1 MHQDDSIKQTRK
13 NLWEYPYPL
22 FVITEE
28 VEMKE

>member
-13 NLWEYPYPL
+13 NLWEYPL

-28 VEMKE
+28 VEMKEW